1 MTTPPTTVALVPL
14 GCARND
20 VDSEELAGRLEA
32 GGFRLVDDAA
42 EADTVVVNTCGFVEA
57 AKKDSVDTLLAAADY
72 KDTGRTQAVVAVGCL
87 AERYGEQLAEALPET
102 DAVLSFDDYTDISDR
117 LRSILAGT
125 KHQAHVPRDRRKLLP
140 LAPAARHTAPPVPTP
155 GHGDPT
161 PGTPATPG
169 STSPATPDTTS
180 AATPDSTSAAT
191 PGTTP
196 VAPADAGTA
205 APATP
210 GTAALADP
218 GTASPANS
226 GTALPDASDTAGA
239 VASGTAASATSGA
252 SATASASATVTAASV
267 GPARAGVLGDHI
279 PDQLRSTSAGSSTSD
294 AAGGLKGRFVTGA
307 PEELRIDAPDLTT
320 APASGPRVMRRR
332 LDGGPMAPLKLASGC
347 DRRCAFCAIP
357 MFRGAFMSRRPAEVL
372 REAEWLAEN
381 GVRELFLV
389 SENSTSY
396 GKDLGDLRLLETL
409 AGEIA
414 QVPGIIRVR
423 VSYLQPAEMRPTL
436 ISAMTGTPGV
446 VPYFDLSFQHAS
458 GPLLRR
464 MRRFGDAERFLELI
478 AQVRAAAPTAG
489 IRSNVIVGFP
499 GETEEDVDILCDFL
513 SRAGLDAIGVFGY
526 SDEDGTEAETYDGK
540 LDEDTIA
547 ARLDRVSRLAEDLTS
562 ARAESRIGE
571 LLEVLIESLDDTDVP
586 TAEGRAAHQGPEVD
600 GTTTVTGLPEG
611 IRVGDLV
618 SAKVVASDGVDLIA
632 EFAALVNAPEG
643 RPAVNLTA

>member
-1 MTTPPTTVALVPL
+1 MTTPPTTVALVTL

-72 KDTGRTQAVVAVGCL
+72 KESGRTQAVVAVGCL
-87 AERYGEQLAEALPET
+87 AERYGEQLADALPET

-125 KHQAHVPRDRRKLLP
+125 KHQPHVPHDRRKLLP
-140 LAPAARHTAPPVPTP
+140 LAPADRHTTP
-155 GHGDPT
+155 GVAV
-161 PGTPATPG
+161 PGHNTHPAESDSTGAVRHSDGNQIAAAGHAPFHRATTSDDTRASNTHSAVAGQAAPGAGPG
-169 STSPATPDTTS
+169 SLGSDE
-180 AATPDSTSAAT
+180 
-191 PGTTP
+191 
-196 VAPADAGTA
+196 TA
-205 APATP
+205 AAP
-210 GTAALADP
+210 
-218 GTASPANS
+218 
-226 GTALPDASDTAGA
+226 
-239 VASGTAASATSGA
+239 
-252 SATASASATVTAASV
+252 
-267 GPARAGVLGDHI
+267 
-279 PDQLRSTSAGSSTSD
+279 
-294 AAGGLKGRFVTGA
+294 GLKGRFVTTT
-307 PEELRIDAPDLTT
+307 PSELKIDAPDLAT

-409 AGEIA
+409 VAEIA
-414 QVPGIIRVR
+414 QVPGITRVR

-436 ISAMTGTPGV
+436 ISAMTSTPGV

-478 AQVRAAAPTAG
+478 AQVRAAAPAAG

-547 ARLDRVSRLAEDLTS
+547 ARLDRVTRLAEDLTS

-571 LLEVLIESLDDTDVP
+571 LIEFLVESINPDGDQDADLAADETPADLATGTNLQDPATELDGLEAVTGPASEVLGRGGR

-600 GTTTVTGLPEG
+600 GTTTVTGLPDG
-611 IRVGDLV
+611 VRVGDLV

-632 EFAALVNAPEG
+632 EFAALVNTPDA
-643 RPAVNLTA
+643 RPAANLTA